1 MVVVPYD
8 EKWPERFALI
18 KFVLDGALSRAIGI
32 EHIGSTSIPGM
43 YAKPVIDVDVVIRD
57 GIDLPLTKEELLG
70 IGYLHAGDQGI
81 PGREV
86 FKRNKLFQVKHLDK
100 IKHHLYVC
108 MVGSSEYSRH
118 ILFRDYLRKHTD
130 ERDEYNCIKHE
141 ILHKY
146 GYDNRE
152 GYVLAKEN
160 EYKWF
165 FEAVIAKAEKEETE

>member
-8 EKWPERFALI
+8 EKWPESFALI
-18 KFVLDGALSRAIGI
+18 KSVLDGALSRAVGI

-43 YAKPVIDVDVVIRD
+43 HAKPVIDIDVVIRD
-57 GIDLPLTKEELLG
+57 VIDLPLTSEELSG

-86 FKRNKLFQVKHLDK
+86 FKRDEGFHLELLDE
-100 IKHHLYVC
+100 IRHHLYVC
-108 MVGSSEYSRH
+108 AVDSSEYLRH
-118 ILFRDYLRKHTD
+118 MFFRDYLREHAD
-130 ERDEYNCIKHE
+130 ARDEYNRIKLE

-146 GYDNRE
+146 GPDDRE
-152 GYVLAKEN
+152 GYVAAKEN

-165 FEAVIAKAEKEETE
+165 FEDVIARSKEKLR

>member
-8 EKWPERFALI
+8 EKWPESFALI
-18 KFVLDGALSRAIGI
+18 KSVLDGALSRAVSI

-43 YAKPVIDVDVVIRD
+43 YAKPVIDIDVVIRD
-57 GIDLPLTKEELLG
+57 GKDLPLTAEELFG

-86 FKRNKLFQVKHLDK
+86 FKRDKRFHLELLDE

-108 MVGSSEYSRH
+108 AVDSSEYLRH
-118 ILFRDYLRKHTD
+118 IVFRDYLRKNAD
-130 ERDEYNCIKHE
+130 KRDEYNHIKLE

-146 GYDNRE
+146 GPDNRE
-152 GYVLAKEN
+152 GYVAAKEN

-165 FEAVIAKAEKEETE
+165 FEGVVARSSEKLW